1 MLLQTDN
8 TLRLGAVLL
17 VAALANL
24 WFYLVQQTVPDP
36 YLVSYFR
43 MLSRPCLNDYCR
55 MKYFTFAKQKI
66 M

>member
-1 MLLQTDN
+1 MLFQTDN

-24 WFYLVQQTVPDP
+24 WFYLVQETVPDP

-43 MLSRPCLNDYCR
+43 ML
-55 MKYFTFAKQKI
+55 F
-66 M
+66 